1 MDINFAQ
8 ALGFVGYLIGITLS
22 LQKDDAKLRFLLVCM
37 CAVMMVHFALLGSFI
52 SAFMCILNGARTY
65 FSGKTKS
72 LKVMFGFITLMWI
85 LGLSQ
90 FTEYYQLITIFTSSL
105 ATYGLYRTSGIKMRL
120 LFLTNNVGWTI
131 NNYIVGS
138 IGGTLME
145 STFILMNLI
154 TIYRLSID
162 TKKTA
167 MQDSKSC

>member
-1 MDINFAQ
+1 MDVSFAQ
-8 ALGFVGYLIGITLS
+8 ALGFLGYLIGITLS

-37 CAVMMVHFALLGSFI
+37 CAVMMVHFALLGSYI
-52 SAFMCILNGARTY
+52 SACMCILNGARTY

-72 LKVMFGFITLMWI
+72 RRVMLSFIALMWL

-90 FTEYYQLITIFTSSL
+90 FTEYYQLITILTSSL
-105 ATYGLYRTSGIKMRL
+105 ATYGLYRTSGIQMRL

-145 STFILMNLI
+145 ATFIIMNLI
-154 TIYRLSID
+154 TIYRLRSDANKVLI
-162 TKKTA
+162 
-167 MQDSKSC
+167 QDNT